1 MKKIV
6 IIGANDFQNQLILKA
21 KQMGYETHVFAWRDG
36 AVGAESAD
44 YFYPVSIV
52 EVDQILEK
60 CRQIR
65 PDAVASIGS
74 DLANITVSRLA
85 SALGLPGNS
94 EECVR
99 LSTNKYDMREAFAG
113 AGIPVP
119 RFYKVDRLEPYL
131 FDMKLPV
138 IVKPTDRSGSRAI
151 TKVTDFNQ
159 LQEAIKNAVE
169 QSFEHRAIVEEY
181 IEGDEYSY
189 ETISFHG
196 KHTTLAVTKKY
207 TTGAPH
213 FIETGHVQPSGLS
226 EKMLKKIEPVMFRA
240 LDALK
245 VTDGASHGEFKIT
258 PEGRIRIIEIGSRMG
273 GDCIGSDLVYLST
286 GYDFMEMVIDTAC
299 GREPVLERKRKPAKA
314 EIRFLFTL
322 EDVEEMK
329 TYQREHPEEI
339 YRISSLDLSNAGRV
353 TDSSTR
359 IGYYIMIKDA
369 DCASAQKRG

>member
-21 KQMGYETHVFAWRDG
+21 KEMGFETHVFAWKDG
-36 AVGAESAD
+36 AVGADNAD
-44 YFYPVSIV
+44 FFYPVSIV
-52 EVDQILEK
+52 EVDQILEACK
-60 CRQIR
+60 KIK

-74 DLANITVSRLA
+74 DLANITVSRVA
-85 SALGLPGNS
+85 AGLGLPANS

-99 LSTNKYDMREAFAG
+99 LSTNKYDMREAFAN

-119 RFYKVDRLEPYL
+119 MFYKVDRLEPYL
-131 FDMKLPV
+131 FGLELPI

-151 TKVTDFNQ
+151 TKITDFKD
-159 LQEAIKNAVE
+159 LPEAIEKAVE
-169 QSFEHRAIVEEY
+169 QSFEKRAIVEEY
-181 IEGDEYSY
+181 MEGDEYSY
-189 ETISFHG
+189 ETISYKG

-213 FIETGHVQPSGLS
+213 FIETGHLQPSGLS
-226 EKMLKKIEPVMFRA
+226 EQMLKKIEPVMFRA

-258 PEGRIRIIEIGSRMG
+258 PDGKIRIIEIGSRMG

-286 GYDFMEMVIDTAC
+286 GYDFMEMVVDVAC
-299 GREPVLERKRKPAKA
+299 GKEPVLERRREPARA
-314 EIRFLFTL
+314 EIHFLFTL
-322 EDVEEMK
+322 EDVEEMRRF
-329 TYQREHPEEI
+329 QAEHPEKI
-339 YRISSLDLSNAGRV
+339 YRISDLELEHAGHV

-359 IGYYIMIKDA
+359 IGYYITIQELD
-369 DCASAQKRG
+369 DRSV